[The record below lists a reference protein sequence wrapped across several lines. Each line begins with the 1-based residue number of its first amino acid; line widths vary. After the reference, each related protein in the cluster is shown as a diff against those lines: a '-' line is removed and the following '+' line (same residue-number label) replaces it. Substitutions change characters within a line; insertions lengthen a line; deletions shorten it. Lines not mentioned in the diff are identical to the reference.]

1 MILNT
6 NDLIAKVPEI
16 NGVAIA
22 TEEDLLRELQNG
34 NTVCEET
41 LLKVT
46 SDYRLKLGEHMK
58 LDHVLFLFGNGA
70 SIYAGSKDTK
80 GFRISDIIT
89 DARYKDIY
97 EVIKSVDV
105 DGLGMEEQL
114 NRLIIISAFFK
125 ITNDER
131 EQLVTQLIDEIKAQL
146 IGDFV
151 NSIDYRKLTYHKML
165 IYKLRNYGCL
175 SRTKIFTTNYDL
187 AFEHSLDALSVD
199 YTDGFTGFV
208 NRQFD
213 PRTLSNSAK
222 ATLIKIHGSVNWI
235 EEESKIKELQPRF
248 VDGKACIDDT
258 KPVLIY
264 PTSSKLYQ
272 TYTTPYSELMR
283 YMLDEMVT
291 ERNVILVMGY
301 KYGDEH
307 INEILYKALQN
318 PQNVF
323 YFFQYGE
330 AGSCDFINDMI
341 RLSESMPNINV
352 VSGKI
357 LASFDWFVKLLLPA
371 TPEKSDEEKA
381 LELLQKVLVKHE

>member
-1 MILNT
+1 MILNSKR
-6 NDLIAKVPEI
+6 II
-16 NGVAIA
+16 
-22 TEEDLLRELQNG
+22 EELSKMRGTPITSEEEVLSMLKSDD
-34 NTVCEET
+34 NTCEEE
-41 LLKVT
+41 LLKAT
-46 SDYRLKLGEHMK
+46 SEYRLKLGEHMK

-80 GFRISDIIT
+80 EFHISDIT
-89 DARYKDIY
+89 KSERYNAIY
-97 EVIKSVDV
+97 EVLKSV

-114 NRLIIISAFFK
+114 NRLIIIRAFFN
-125 ITNDER
+125 ITNNEG
-131 EQLVTQLIDEIKAQL
+131 EPLVTQLIADIKAQL
-146 IGDFV
+146 INNFV
-151 NSIDYRKLTYHKML
+151 NSIDYRKLTYHQML

-175 SRTKIFTTNYDL
+175 PRTKIFTTNYDL

-213 PRTLSNSAK
+213 PRTLINSAK
-222 ATLIKIHGSVNWI
+222 ATLIKIHGSVNWV
-235 EEESKIKELQPRF
+235 EEETKIKELQPRF
-248 VDGKACIDDT
+248 VNGKACIEDT

-264 PTSSKLYQ
+264 PTSNKLYQ
-272 TYTTPYSELMR
+272 TYSTPYSELMR
-283 YMLDEMVT
+283 YMLNEMVT

-330 AGSCDFINDMI
+330 TIGCNFIDDMI

-352 VSGKI
+352 ISGKI
-357 LASFDWFVKLLLPA
+357 LASFDWFVKFLLPA
-371 TPEKSDEEKA
+371 TPEKSDEERA

>member
-1 MILNT
+1 
-6 NDLIAKVPEI
+6 
-16 NGVAIA
+16 
-22 TEEDLLRELQNG
+22 
-34 NTVCEET
+34 
-41 LLKVT
+41 
-46 SDYRLKLGEHMK
+46 MK

-80 GFRISDIIT
+80 DFDISRIIQNPL
-89 DARYKDIY
+89 YKNIY
-97 EVIKSVDV
+97 DVLNSVE
-105 DGLGMEEQL
+105 GLGMEGQL
-114 NRLIIISAFFK
+114 NRLITIRAFFN
-125 ITNDER
+125 ITKNVS
-131 EQLVTQLIDEIKAQL
+131 EQLVAQLIDDIKKQL
-146 IGDFV
+146 IENFV
-151 NSIDYRKLTYHKML
+151 NSIDYRKLKYHQML

-175 SRTKIFTTNYDL
+175 PRTKIFTTNYDL

-213 PRTLSNSAK
+213 PHALSDDCK
-222 ATLIKIHGSVNWI
+222 TTLIKIHGSVNWI
-235 EEESKIKELQPRF
+235 EEDFRIKELQPHF
-248 VDGKACIDDT
+248 TDGRACIQDT

-283 YMLDEMVT
+283 YMLDEMAS

-323 YFFQYGE
+323 YFFLYGE
-330 AGSCDFINDMI
+330 IDGCVFIKDMI

-357 LASFDWFVKLLLPA
+357 LASFDWFIQLLLPS

-381 LELLQKVLVKHE
+381 IELLQKVLVKHE

>member
-1 MILNT
+1 MILNSKR
-6 NDLIAKVPEI
+6 II
-16 NGVAIA
+16 
-22 TEEDLLRELQNG
+22 EELSKMRGTPITSEEEVLSMLKSDD
-34 NTVCEET
+34 NTCEEE
-41 LLKVT
+41 LLKAT
-46 SDYRLKLGEHMK
+46 SEYRLKLGEHMK

-80 GFRISDIIT
+80 EFHISDIT
-89 DARYKDIY
+89 KSERYNAIY
-97 EVIKSVDV
+97 EVLKSV

-114 NRLIIISAFFK
+114 NRLIIIRAFFN
-125 ITNDER
+125 ITNNEG
-131 EQLVTQLIDEIKAQL
+131 EPLVTQLIADIKAQL
-146 IGDFV
+146 ISNFV
-151 NSIDYRKLTYHKML
+151 NSIDYRKLTYHQML

-175 SRTKIFTTNYDL
+175 PRTKIFTTNYDL

-213 PRTLSNSAK
+213 PRTLINSAK
-222 ATLIKIHGSVNWI
+222 ATLIKIHGSVNWV
-235 EEESKIKELQPRF
+235 EEETKIKELQPRF
-248 VDGKACIDDT
+248 VNGKACIEDT

-264 PTSSKLYQ
+264 PTSNKLYQ
-272 TYTTPYSELMR
+272 TYSTPYSELMR
-283 YMLDEMVT
+283 YMLNEMVT

-330 AGSCDFINDMI
+330 TIGCNFIDDMI

-352 VSGKI
+352 ISGKI
-357 LASFDWFVKLLLPA
+357 LASFDWFVKFLLPA
-371 TPEKSDEEKA
+371 TPEKSDEERA

>member
-1 MILNT
+1 MLKS
-6 NDLIAKVPEI
+6 D
-16 NGVAIA
+16 
-22 TEEDLLRELQNG
+22 G
-34 NTVCEET
+34 NTCEEEM
-41 LLKVT
+41 LKAT
-46 SDYRLKLGEHMK
+46 SEYRLKLGEHMK

-80 GFRISDIIT
+80 EFHISDIIN
-89 DARYKDIY
+89 DERYKSIY
-97 EVIKSVDV
+97 EVLKSV

-114 NRLIIISAFFK
+114 NRLIIIRAFFN
-125 ITNDER
+125 ITNNEG
-131 EQLVTQLIDEIKAQL
+131 EPLVTQLIADIKAQL
-146 IGDFV
+146 INNFV
-151 NSIDYRKLTYHKML
+151 NSIDYRKLTYHQML

-175 SRTKIFTTNYDL
+175 PRTKIFTTNYDL

-213 PRTLSNSAK
+213 PRTLINSAK
-222 ATLIKIHGSVNWI
+222 ATLIKIHGSVNWV
-235 EEESKIKELQPRF
+235 EEETKIKELQPRF
-248 VDGKACIDDT
+248 VNGKACIEDT

-264 PTSSKLYQ
+264 PTSNKLYQ
-272 TYTTPYSELMR
+272 TYSTPYSELMR
-283 YMLDEMVT
+283 YMLNEMVT

-330 AGSCDFINDMI
+330 TIGCNFIDDMI

-352 VSGKI
+352 ISGKI
-357 LASFDWFVKLLLPA
+357 LASFDWFVKFLLPA
-371 TPEKSDEEKA
+371 TPEKSDEERA

>member
-1 MILNT
+1 MILNSKR
-6 NDLIAKVPEI
+6 II
-16 NGVAIA
+16 
-22 TEEDLLRELQNG
+22 EELSKMRGTPITSEEEVLSMLKSDD
-34 NTVCEET
+34 NTCEEE
-41 LLKVT
+41 LLKAT
-46 SDYRLKLGEHMK
+46 SEYRLKLGEHMK

-80 GFRISDIIT
+80 EFHISDIT
-89 DARYKDIY
+89 KSERYNAIY
-97 EVIKSVDV
+97 EVLKSV

-114 NRLIIISAFFK
+114 NRLIIIRAFFN
-125 ITNDER
+125 ITNNEG
-131 EQLVTQLIDEIKAQL
+131 EPLVTQLIADIKAQL
-146 IGDFV
+146 INNFV
-151 NSIDYRKLTYHKML
+151 NSIDYRKLTYHQML

-175 SRTKIFTTNYDL
+175 PRTKIFTTNYDL

-213 PRTLSNSAK
+213 PRTLINSAK
-222 ATLIKIHGSVNWI
+222 ATLIKIHGSVNWV
-235 EEESKIKELQPRF
+235 EEETKIKELQPRF
-248 VDGKACIDDT
+248 VNGKACIEDT

-264 PTSSKLYQ
+264 PTSNKLYQ
-272 TYTTPYSELMR
+272 TYSTPYSELMR
-283 YMLDEMVT
+283 YMLNEMVT

-330 AGSCDFINDMI
+330 TIGCNFIDDMI

-352 VSGKI
+352 ISGKI
-357 LASFDWFVKLLLPA
+357 LASFDWFVKFLLPA
-371 TPEKSDEEKA
+371 TPEKSDEERA
-381 LELLQKVLVKHE
+381 LELLQKVFVKHE

>member
-1 MILNT
+1 MILSSKRIIEELSKMRGTPITSEEEVLSMLKSDDNT
-6 NDLIAKVPEI
+6 
-16 NGVAIA
+16 
-22 TEEDLLRELQNG
+22 
-34 NTVCEET
+34 CEEE
-41 LLKVT
+41 LLKAT
-46 SDYRLKLGEHMK
+46 SEYRLKLGEHMK

-80 GFRISDIIT
+80 EFHISDIT
-89 DARYKDIY
+89 KSERYNAIY
-97 EVIKSVDV
+97 EVLKSV

-114 NRLIIISAFFK
+114 NRLIIIRAFFN
-125 ITNDER
+125 ITNNEG
-131 EQLVTQLIDEIKAQL
+131 EPLVTQLIADIKAQL
-146 IGDFV
+146 INNFV
-151 NSIDYRKLTYHKML
+151 NSIDYRKLTYHQML

-175 SRTKIFTTNYDL
+175 PRTKIFTTNYDL

-213 PRTLSNSAK
+213 PRTLINSAK
-222 ATLIKIHGSVNWI
+222 ATLIKIHGSVNWV
-235 EEESKIKELQPRF
+235 EEETKIKELQPRF
-248 VDGKACIDDT
+248 VNGKACIEDT

-264 PTSSKLYQ
+264 PTSNKLYQ
-272 TYTTPYSELMR
+272 TYSTPYSELMR
-283 YMLDEMVT
+283 YMLNEMVT

-330 AGSCDFINDMI
+330 TIGCNFIDDMI

-352 VSGKI
+352 ISGKI
-357 LASFDWFVKLLLPA
+357 LASFDWFVKFLLPA
-371 TPEKSDEEKA
+371 TPEKSDEERA

>member
-1 MILNT
+1 MILNSS
-6 NDLIAKVPEI
+6 DLIRKVPEI
-16 NGVAIA
+16 NGVTMETEDAI
-22 TEEDLLRELQNG
+22 LRELQRG
-34 NTVCEET
+34 NTACEEAI
-41 LLKVT
+41 LKAT
-46 SDYRLKLGEHMK
+46 SEYRLKLGEHMK

-80 GFRISDIIT
+80 DFEISRIIQDPL
-89 DARYKDIY
+89 YKDIY
-97 EVIKSVDV
+97 DV
-105 DGLGMEEQL
+105 LNCVEGLGMEEQL
-114 NRLIIISAFFK
+114 NRLITIRAFFK
-125 ITNDER
+125 ITQNGS
-131 EQLVTQLIDEIKAQL
+131 EQLVAQLIDDIKKQL
-146 IGDFV
+146 IENFV
-151 NSIDYRKLTYHKML
+151 NSIDYLKLKYHQML

-175 SRTKIFTTNYDL
+175 PRTKIFTTNYDL
-187 AFEHSLDALSVD
+187 AFEHSLDTLSVD

-213 PRTLSNSAK
+213 PRALSDDSK
-222 ATLIKIHGSVNWI
+222 TTLIKIHGSVNWI
-235 EEESKIKELQPRF
+235 EEDFRIKELQPRF
-248 VDGKACIDDT
+248 TDGRACIQDT

-283 YMLDEMVT
+283 YMLDEMVSK
-291 ERNVILVMGY
+291 RNVILVMGY

-330 AGSCDFINDMI
+330 IGDCSFIKDMI

-357 LASFDWFVKLLLPA
+357 LASFDWFVQLLLPA

-381 LELLQKVLVKHE
+381 IELLQKVLVKYE

>member
-16 NGVAIA
+16 NGVAIE
-22 TEEDLLRELQNG
+22 TEDDLLHELQNG
-34 NTVCEET
+34 NTACEEA
-41 LLKVT
+41 LLKAT

-80 GFRISDIIT
+80 GFHISNIIA

-97 EVIKSVDV
+97 EVSKSVDV

-114 NRLIIISAFFK
+114 NRLIIIRAFFK
-125 ITNDER
+125 IINDER

-151 NSIDYRKLTYHKML
+151 NSIDYRELTYHKML

-175 SRTKIFTTNYDL
+175 SRTKVFTTNYDL
-187 AFEHSLDALSVD
+187 AFEHSLDALAVD

-213 PRTLSNSAK
+213 PRTLINSAK
-222 ATLIKIHGSVNWI
+222 ATLIKIHGSVNWV
-235 EEESKIKELQPRF
+235 EEETKIKELQPRF
-248 VDGKACIDDT
+248 IAGKACIDDT

-264 PTSSKLYQ
+264 PTSNKLYQ
-272 TYTTPYSELMR
+272 TYSTPYSELMR
-283 YMLDEMVT
+283 YMLNEMVT

-330 AGSCDFINDMI
+330 AKGCDFIDTMI
-341 RLSESMPNINV
+341 QLSESMPNINV
-352 VSGKI
+352 ISGKI
-357 LASFDWFVKLLLPA
+357 LASFEWFVKFLLPA
-371 TPEKSDEEKA
+371 TPEKSEEERA

>member
-1 MILNT
+1 MILNSKR
-6 NDLIAKVPEI
+6 II
-16 NGVAIA
+16 
-22 TEEDLLRELQNG
+22 EELSKMRGTPITSEEEVLSMLKSDG
-34 NTVCEET
+34 NTCEEEM
-41 LLKVT
+41 LKAT
-46 SDYRLKLGEHMK
+46 SEYRLKLGEHMK

-80 GFRISDIIT
+80 EFHISDIIN
-89 DARYKDIY
+89 DERYKSIY
-97 EVIKSVDV
+97 EVLKSV

-114 NRLIIISAFFK
+114 NRLIIIRAFFN
-125 ITNDER
+125 ITNNEG
-131 EQLVTQLIDEIKAQL
+131 EPLVTQLIDDIKEQL
-146 IGDFV
+146 INNFV
-151 NSIDYRKLTYHKML
+151 NSIDYRNLTYHQML

-175 SRTKIFTTNYDL
+175 PRTKIFTTNYDL

-213 PRTLSNSAK
+213 PRTLINSAK
-222 ATLIKIHGSVNWI
+222 ATLIKIHGSVNWV
-235 EEESKIKELQPRF
+235 EEETKIKELQPRF
-248 VDGKACIDDT
+248 VNGKACIEDT

-264 PTSSKLYQ
+264 PTSNKLYQ
-272 TYTTPYSELMR
+272 TYSTPYSELMR
-283 YMLDEMVT
+283 YMLNEMVT

-330 AGSCDFINDMI
+330 TIGCNFIDDMI

-352 VSGKI
+352 ISGKI
-357 LASFDWFVKLLLPA
+357 LASFDWFVKFLLPA
-371 TPEKSDEEKA
+371 TPEKSDEERA

>member
-1 MILNT
+1 MILNSKR
-6 NDLIAKVPEI
+6 II
-16 NGVAIA
+16 
-22 TEEDLLRELQNG
+22 EELSKMRGTPITSEEEVLSMLKSDD
-34 NTVCEET
+34 NTCEEE
-41 LLKVT
+41 LLKAT
-46 SDYRLKLGEHMK
+46 SEYRLKLGEHMK

-80 GFRISDIIT
+80 EFHISDIT
-89 DARYKDIY
+89 KSERYNAIY
-97 EVIKSVDV
+97 EVLKSV

-114 NRLIIISAFFK
+114 NRLIIIRAFFN
-125 ITNDER
+125 ITNNEG
-131 EQLVTQLIDEIKAQL
+131 EPLVTQLIADIKAQL
-146 IGDFV
+146 INNFV
-151 NSIDYRKLTYHKML
+151 NSIDYRKLTYHQML

-175 SRTKIFTTNYDL
+175 PRTKIFTTNYDL

-208 NRQFD
+208 NRKFD
-213 PRTLSNSAK
+213 PRTLINSAK
-222 ATLIKIHGSVNWI
+222 ATLIKIHGSVNWV
-235 EEESKIKELQPRF
+235 EEETKIKELQPRF
-248 VDGKACIDDT
+248 VNGKACIEDT

-264 PTSSKLYQ
+264 PTSNKLYQ
-272 TYTTPYSELMR
+272 TYSTPYSELMR
-283 YMLDEMVT
+283 YMLNEMVT

-330 AGSCDFINDMI
+330 TIGCNFIDDMI

-352 VSGKI
+352 ISGKI
-357 LASFDWFVKLLLPA
+357 LASFDWFVKFLLPA
-371 TPEKSDEEKA
+371 TPEKSDEERA

>member
-1 MILNT
+1 MILSSKR
-6 NDLIAKVPEI
+6 II
-16 NGVAIA
+16 
-22 TEEDLLRELQNG
+22 EELSKMRGTPITSEEEVLSMLKSDG
-34 NTVCEET
+34 NTCEEEM
-41 LLKVT
+41 LKAT
-46 SDYRLKLGEHMK
+46 SEYRLKLGEHMK

-80 GFRISDIIT
+80 EFHISDIT
-89 DARYKDIY
+89 KSERYNAIY
-97 EVIKSVDV
+97 EVLKSV

-114 NRLIIISAFFK
+114 NRLIIIRAFFN
-125 ITNDER
+125 ITNNEG
-131 EQLVTQLIDEIKAQL
+131 EPLVTQLIADIKAQL
-146 IGDFV
+146 INNFV
-151 NSIDYRKLTYHKML
+151 NSIDYRKLTYHQML

-175 SRTKIFTTNYDL
+175 PRTKIFTTNYDL

-213 PRTLSNSAK
+213 PRTLINSAK
-222 ATLIKIHGSVNWI
+222 ATLIKIHGSVNWV
-235 EEESKIKELQPRF
+235 EEETKIKELQPRF
-248 VDGKACIDDT
+248 VNGKACIEDT

-264 PTSSKLYQ
+264 PTSNKLYQ
-272 TYTTPYSELMR
+272 TYSTPYSELMR
-283 YMLDEMVT
+283 YMLNEMVT

-330 AGSCDFINDMI
+330 TIGCNFIDDMI

-352 VSGKI
+352 ISGKI
-357 LASFDWFVKLLLPA
+357 LASFDWFVKFLLPA
-371 TPEKSDEEKA
+371 TPEKSDEERA

>member
-1 MILNT
+1 MILNSKPLVE
-6 NDLIAKVPEI
+6 NIPEI
-16 NGVAIA
+16 NGVKIESESDILPLLNDGNVEM
-22 TEEDLLRELQNG
+22 EEA
-34 NTVCEET
+34 
-41 LLKVT
+41 LLKAT
-46 SDYRLKLGEHMK
+46 SEYRLKLGEHMK

-80 GFRISDIIT
+80 EFHISDIIK
-89 DARYKDIY
+89 DARYEPIY
-97 EVIKSVDV
+97 EVIKSV

-114 NRLIIISAFFK
+114 NRLIIIRAFFN
-125 ITNDER
+125 ITNNEG
-131 EQLVTQLIDEIKAQL
+131 EPLVTQLIEDIKAQL
-146 IGDFV
+146 INNFV
-151 NSIDYRKLTYHKML
+151 NSIDYRKLTYHQML

-175 SRTKIFTTNYDL
+175 PRTKIFTTNYDL

-213 PRTLSNSAK
+213 PRTLSNSTK
-222 ATLIKIHGSVNWI
+222 ATLIKIHGSVNWV
-235 EEESKIKELQPRF
+235 EEETKIKELQPRF
-248 VDGKACIDDT
+248 KDGQACIDDT

-330 AGSCDFINDMI
+330 AKGCDFIDRMI
-341 RLSESMPNINV
+341 QLSESMPNINV
-352 VSGKI
+352 ISGKI
-357 LASFDWFVKLLLPA
+357 LASFNWFVKFLLPA
-371 TPEKSDEEKA
+371 IPEKSDEERA

>member
-16 NGVAIA
+16 NGVAIE
-22 TEEDLLRELQNG
+22 TEDDLLHELQNG
-34 NTVCEET
+34 NTACEEA
-41 LLKVT
+41 LLKAT

-80 GFRISDIIT
+80 EFHISDIIN
-89 DARYKDIY
+89 DERYKSIY
-97 EVIKSVDV
+97 EVLKSV

-114 NRLIIISAFFK
+114 NRLIIIRAFFN
-125 ITNDER
+125 ITNNEG
-131 EQLVTQLIDEIKAQL
+131 EPLVTQLIDDIKEQL
-146 IGDFV
+146 INNFV
-151 NSIDYRKLTYHKML
+151 NSIDYRNLTYHQML

-175 SRTKIFTTNYDL
+175 PRTKIFTTNYDL

-213 PRTLSNSAK
+213 PRTLINSAK
-222 ATLIKIHGSVNWI
+222 ATLIKIHGSVNWV
-235 EEESKIKELQPRF
+235 EEETKIKELQPRF
-248 VDGKACIDDT
+248 VNGKACIEDT

-264 PTSSKLYQ
+264 PTSNKLYQ
-272 TYTTPYSELMR
+272 TYSTPYSELMR
-283 YMLDEMVT
+283 YMLNEMVT

-330 AGSCDFINDMI
+330 TIGCNFIDDMI

-352 VSGKI
+352 ISGKI
-357 LASFDWFVKLLLPA
+357 LASFDWFVKFLLPA
-371 TPEKSDEEKA
+371 TPEKSDEERA

>member
-1 MILNT
+1 MILNSELIIEELSKRGT
-6 NDLIAKVPEI
+6 SITSEEEVLSMLKNDDNK
-16 NGVAIA
+16 
-22 TEEDLLRELQNG
+22 
-34 NTVCEET
+34 CEEA
-41 LLKVT
+41 LLKAT
-46 SDYRLKLGEHMK
+46 SEHRLKLGEHMK

-80 GFRISDIIT
+80 EFHISDVIK
-89 DARYKDIY
+89 DVRYKTIY
-97 EVIKSVDV
+97 EVLKSV

-114 NRLIIISAFFK
+114 NRLITIRAFFK
-125 ITNDER
+125 ITDNEN
-131 EQLVTQLIDEIKAQL
+131 EQVVTQLIEDIKAQL

-151 NSIDYRKLTYHKML
+151 NSIDYRKLTYHQML

-175 SRTKIFTTNYDL
+175 TRTKIFTTNYDL

-213 PRTLSNSAK
+213 PRTLNNSSK
-222 ATLIKIHGSVNWI
+222 TTLIKIHGSVNWV
-235 EEESKIKELQPRF
+235 EEDTKIKELQPRF
-248 VDGKACIDDT
+248 VDGRACINDT

-264 PTSSKLYQ
+264 PTSGKLYQ

-307 INEILYKALQN
+307 INEVLYKALQN

-330 AGSCDFINDMI
+330 AKGCSFIDDMI

-352 VSGKI
+352 ISGKI
-357 LASFDWFVKLLLPA
+357 LASFDWFVKFLLPA
-371 TPEKSDEEKA
+371 TPEKSDEERA

>member
-1 MILNT
+1 MILSSKR
-6 NDLIAKVPEI
+6 II
-16 NGVAIA
+16 
-22 TEEDLLRELQNG
+22 EELSKMRGTPITSEEEVLSMLKSDG
-34 NTVCEET
+34 NTCEEEM
-41 LLKVT
+41 LKAT
-46 SDYRLKLGEHMK
+46 SEYRLKLGEHMK
-58 LDHVLFLFGNGA
+58 LDHVLFMFGNGA

-80 GFRISDIIT
+80 EFHISDIIN
-89 DARYKDIY
+89 DERYKSIY
-97 EVIKSVDV
+97 EVLKSV

-114 NRLIIISAFFK
+114 NRLIIIRAFFN
-125 ITNDER
+125 ITNNEG
-131 EQLVTQLIDEIKAQL
+131 EPLVTQLIDDIKEQL
-146 IGDFV
+146 INNFV
-151 NSIDYRKLTYHKML
+151 NSIDYRNLTYHQML

-175 SRTKIFTTNYDL
+175 PRTKIFTTNYDL

-213 PRTLSNSAK
+213 PRTLINSAK
-222 ATLIKIHGSVNWI
+222 ATLIKIHGSVNWV
-235 EEESKIKELQPRF
+235 EEETKIKELQPRF
-248 VDGKACIDDT
+248 VNGKACIEDT

-264 PTSSKLYQ
+264 PTSNKLYQ
-272 TYTTPYSELMR
+272 TYSTPYSELMR
-283 YMLDEMVT
+283 YMLNEMVT

-330 AGSCDFINDMI
+330 TIGCNFIDDMI

-352 VSGKI
+352 ISGKI
-357 LASFDWFVKLLLPA
+357 LASFDWFVKFLLPA
-371 TPEKSDEEKA
+371 TPEKSDEERA

>member
-16 NGVAIA
+16 NGVAIE
-22 TEEDLLRELQNG
+22 TEDDLLHELQNG
-34 NTVCEET
+34 NTACEEA
-41 LLKVT
+41 LLKAT

-80 GFRISDIIT
+80 EFHISDIT
-89 DARYKDIY
+89 KSERYNAIY
-97 EVIKSVDV
+97 EVLKSV

-114 NRLIIISAFFK
+114 NRLIIIRAFFN
-125 ITNDER
+125 ITNNEG
-131 EQLVTQLIDEIKAQL
+131 EPLVTQLIADIKAQL
-146 IGDFV
+146 INNFV
-151 NSIDYRKLTYHKML
+151 NSIDYRKLTYHQML

-175 SRTKIFTTNYDL
+175 PRTKIFTTNYDL

-213 PRTLSNSAK
+213 PRTLINSAK
-222 ATLIKIHGSVNWI
+222 ATLIKIHGSVNWV
-235 EEESKIKELQPRF
+235 EEETKIKELQPRF
-248 VDGKACIDDT
+248 VNGKACIEDT

-264 PTSSKLYQ
+264 PTSNKLYQ
-272 TYTTPYSELMR
+272 TYSTPYSELMR
-283 YMLDEMVT
+283 YMLNEMVT

-330 AGSCDFINDMI
+330 TIGCNFIDDMI

-352 VSGKI
+352 ISGKI
-357 LASFDWFVKLLLPA
+357 LASFDWFVKFLLPA
-371 TPEKSDEEKA
+371 TPEKSDEERA

>member
-1 MILNT
+1 MILDSKPLVKALLEVKGIKIETEDDILHLLKDGN
-6 NDLIAKVPEI
+6 IEI
-16 NGVAIA
+16 
-22 TEEDLLRELQNG
+22 EEA
-34 NTVCEET
+34 

-46 SDYRLKLGEHMK
+46 SEYRLKLGEHMK

-80 GFRISDIIT
+80 EFHISDIIN
-89 DARYKDIY
+89 DERYKAIY
-97 EVIKSVDV
+97 EVLKSV
-105 DGLGMEEQL
+105 DGLGIEEQL
-114 NRLIIISAFFK
+114 NRLIIIRAFFN
-125 ITNDER
+125 ITNNGGES
-131 EQLVTQLIDEIKAQL
+131 LVTQLIEDIKEQL
-146 IGDFV
+146 INNFV
-151 NSIDYRKLTYHKML
+151 NSIDYRNLTYHQML

-175 SRTKIFTTNYDL
+175 PRTRIFTTNYDL

-213 PRTLSNSAK
+213 PRTLINSAK

-235 EEESKIKELQPRF
+235 EEETKIKELQPRF
-248 VDGKACIDDT
+248 VDGKACIEDT

-264 PTSSKLYQ
+264 PTSNKLYQ
-272 TYTTPYSELMR
+272 TYSTPYSELMR
-283 YMLDEMVT
+283 YMLNEMVT

-330 AGSCDFINDMI
+330 AKGCDFIDTMI

-352 VSGKI
+352 ISGKI
-357 LASFDWFVKLLLPA
+357 LASFDWFVKFLLPA
-371 TPEKSDEEKA
+371 TPEKSDEERA

>member
-1 MILNT
+1 MILNSS
-6 NDLIAKVPEI
+6 DLIRKVPKI
-16 NGVAIA
+16 NGVTMETEDAI
-22 TEEDLLRELQNG
+22 LRELQRG
-34 NTVCEET
+34 NTACEEAI
-41 LLKVT
+41 LKAT
-46 SDYRLKLGEHMK
+46 SEYRLKFGEHMK

-80 GFRISDIIT
+80 DFEISRIIQDPL
-89 DARYKDIY
+89 YKDIY
-97 EVIKSVDV
+97 DV
-105 DGLGMEEQL
+105 LNCVEGLGMEEQL
-114 NRLIIISAFFK
+114 NRLITIRAFFK
-125 ITNDER
+125 ITQNGS
-131 EQLVTQLIDEIKAQL
+131 EQLVAQLIDDIKKQL
-146 IGDFV
+146 IENFV
-151 NSIDYRKLTYHKML
+151 NSIDYRKLEYHQML

-175 SRTKIFTTNYDL
+175 PRTKIFTTNYDL

-199 YTDGFTGFV
+199 YTDGFIGFV

-213 PRTLSNSAK
+213 PRALSDDSK
-222 ATLIKIHGSVNWI
+222 TTLIKIHGSVNWI
-235 EEESKIKELQPRF
+235 EEDFRIKELQPHF
-248 VDGKACIDDT
+248 TDGRACIQDT

-283 YMLDEMVT
+283 YMLDEMVSK
-291 ERNVILVMGY
+291 RNVILVMGY

-330 AGSCDFINDMI
+330 IGDCSFIKDMI

-357 LASFDWFVKLLLPA
+357 LASFDWFVQLLLPA

-381 LELLQKVLVKHE
+381 IELLQKVLVKHE

>member
-1 MILNT
+1 MILSSKR
-6 NDLIAKVPEI
+6 II
-16 NGVAIA
+16 
-22 TEEDLLRELQNG
+22 EELSKMRGTPITSEEEVLSMLKSDG
-34 NTVCEET
+34 NTCEEEM
-41 LLKVT
+41 LKAT
-46 SDYRLKLGEHMK
+46 SEYRLKLGEHMK

-80 GFRISDIIT
+80 EFHISDIIN
-89 DARYKDIY
+89 DERYKSIY
-97 EVIKSVDV
+97 EVLKSV

-114 NRLIIISAFFK
+114 NRLIIIRAFFN
-125 ITNDER
+125 ITNNEG
-131 EQLVTQLIDEIKAQL
+131 EPLVTQLIDDIKEQL
-146 IGDFV
+146 INNFV
-151 NSIDYRKLTYHKML
+151 NSIDYRNLTYHQML

-175 SRTKIFTTNYDL
+175 PRTKIFTTNYDL

-213 PRTLSNSAK
+213 PRTLINSAK
-222 ATLIKIHGSVNWI
+222 ATLIKIHGSVNWV
-235 EEESKIKELQPRF
+235 EEETKIKELQPRF
-248 VDGKACIDDT
+248 VNGKACIEDT

-264 PTSSKLYQ
+264 PTSNKLYQ
-272 TYTTPYSELMR
+272 TYSTPYSELMR
-283 YMLDEMVT
+283 YMLNEMVT

-330 AGSCDFINDMI
+330 TIGCNFIDDMI

-352 VSGKI
+352 TSGKI
-357 LASFDWFVKLLLPA
+357 LASFDWFVKFLLPA
-371 TPEKSDEEKA
+371 TPEKSDEERA

>member
-1 MILNT
+1 MILNSKR
-6 NDLIAKVPEI
+6 II
-16 NGVAIA
+16 
-22 TEEDLLRELQNG
+22 EELSKMRGTPITSEEEVLSMLKSDG
-34 NTVCEET
+34 NTCEEEM
-41 LLKVT
+41 LKAT
-46 SDYRLKLGEHMK
+46 SEYRLKLGEHMK

-80 GFRISDIIT
+80 EFHISDIIN
-89 DARYKDIY
+89 DERYKSIY
-97 EVIKSVDV
+97 EVLKSV
-105 DGLGMEEQL
+105 DGLGMEERL
-114 NRLIIISAFFK
+114 NRLIIIRAFFN
-125 ITNDER
+125 ITNNEG
-131 EQLVTQLIDEIKAQL
+131 EPLVTQLIDDIKEQL
-146 IGDFV
+146 INNFV
-151 NSIDYRKLTYHKML
+151 NSIDYRNLTYHQML

-175 SRTKIFTTNYDL
+175 PRTKIFTTNYDL

-213 PRTLSNSAK
+213 PRTLINSAK
-222 ATLIKIHGSVNWI
+222 ATLIKIHGSVNWV
-235 EEESKIKELQPRF
+235 EEETKIKELQPRF
-248 VDGKACIDDT
+248 VNGKACIEDT

-264 PTSSKLYQ
+264 PTSNKLYQ
-272 TYTTPYSELMR
+272 TYSTPYSELMR
-283 YMLDEMVT
+283 YMLNEMVT

-330 AGSCDFINDMI
+330 TIGCNFIDDMI

-352 VSGKI
+352 ISGKI
-357 LASFDWFVKLLLPA
+357 LASFDWFVKFLLPA
-371 TPEKSDEEKA
+371 TPEKSDEERA

>member
-1 MILNT
+1 MILSSKR
-6 NDLIAKVPEI
+6 II
-16 NGVAIA
+16 
-22 TEEDLLRELQNG
+22 EELSKMRGTPITSEEEVLSMLKSDG
-34 NTVCEET
+34 NTCEEEM
-41 LLKVT
+41 LKAT
-46 SDYRLKLGEHMK
+46 SEYRLKLGEHMK

-80 GFRISDIIT
+80 EFHISDIIN
-89 DARYKDIY
+89 DERYKSIY
-97 EVIKSVDV
+97 EVLKSV

-114 NRLIIISAFFK
+114 NRLIIIRAFFN
-125 ITNDER
+125 ITNNEG
-131 EQLVTQLIDEIKAQL
+131 EPLVTQLIADIKAQL
-146 IGDFV
+146 INNFV
-151 NSIDYRKLTYHKML
+151 NSIDYRKLTYHQML

-175 SRTKIFTTNYDL
+175 PRTKIFTTNYDL

-213 PRTLSNSAK
+213 PRTLINSAK
-222 ATLIKIHGSVNWI
+222 ATLIKIHGSVNWV
-235 EEESKIKELQPRF
+235 EEETKIKELQPRF
-248 VDGKACIDDT
+248 VNGKACIEDT

-264 PTSSKLYQ
+264 PTSNKLYQ
-272 TYTTPYSELMR
+272 TYSTPYSELMR
-283 YMLDEMVT
+283 YMLNEMVT

-330 AGSCDFINDMI
+330 TIGCNFIDDMI

-352 VSGKI
+352 ISGKI
-357 LASFDWFVKLLLPA
+357 LASFDWFVKFLLPA
-371 TPEKSDEEKA
+371 TPEKSDEERA

>member
-16 NGVAIA
+16 NGVAIE
-22 TEEDLLRELQNG
+22 TEDDLLHELQNG
-34 NTVCEET
+34 NTACEEA
-41 LLKVT
+41 LLKAT

-80 GFRISDIIT
+80 EFHISDIT
-89 DARYKDIY
+89 KSERYNAIY
-97 EVIKSVDV
+97 EVLKSV

-114 NRLIIISAFFK
+114 NRLIIIRAFFN
-125 ITNDER
+125 ITNNEG
-131 EQLVTQLIDEIKAQL
+131 EPLVTQLIDDIKEQL
-146 IGDFV
+146 INNFV
-151 NSIDYRKLTYHKML
+151 NSIDYRNLTYHQML

-175 SRTKIFTTNYDL
+175 PRTKIFTTNYDL

-213 PRTLSNSAK
+213 PRTLINSAK
-222 ATLIKIHGSVNWI
+222 ATLIKIHGSVNWV
-235 EEESKIKELQPRF
+235 EEETKIKELQPRF
-248 VDGKACIDDT
+248 VNGKACIEDT

-264 PTSSKLYQ
+264 PTSNKLYQ
-272 TYTTPYSELMR
+272 TYSTPYSELMR
-283 YMLDEMVT
+283 YMLNEMVT

-330 AGSCDFINDMI
+330 TIGCNFIDDMI

-352 VSGKI
+352 ISGKI
-357 LASFDWFVKLLLPA
+357 LASFDWFVKFLLPA
-371 TPEKSDEEKA
+371 TPEKSDEERA

>member
-1 MILNT
+1 MVLDSKALVKALLGVKGIKIETEDDILSLLK
-6 NDLIAKVPEI
+6 DGKIEI
-16 NGVAIA
+16 
-22 TEEDLLRELQNG
+22 EEE
-34 NTVCEET
+34 

-46 SDYRLKLGEHMK
+46 SEYRLKLGEHMK

-80 GFRISDIIT
+80 EFHISDIIKSE
-89 DARYKDIY
+89 RYNAIY
-97 EVIKSVDV
+97 EVLKSV

-114 NRLIIISAFFK
+114 NRLIIIRAFFN
-125 ITNDER
+125 ITNNEG
-131 EQLVTQLIDEIKAQL
+131 EPLVTQLIEDIKAQL
-146 IGDFV
+146 INNFV
-151 NSIDYRKLTYHKML
+151 NSIDYRKLTYHQML

-175 SRTKIFTTNYDL
+175 PRTKIFTTNYDL

-213 PRTLSNSAK
+213 PRTLINSAK
-222 ATLIKIHGSVNWI
+222 ATLIKIHGSVNWV
-235 EEESKIKELQPRF
+235 EEETKIKELQPRF
-248 VDGKACIDDT
+248 VNGKACIEDT

-264 PTSSKLYQ
+264 PTSNKLYQ
-272 TYTTPYSELMR
+272 TYSTPYSELMR
-283 YMLDEMVT
+283 YMLNEMVT

-330 AGSCDFINDMI
+330 TIGCNFIDDMI

-352 VSGKI
+352 ISGKI
-357 LASFDWFVKLLLPA
+357 LASFDWFVKFLLPA
-371 TPEKSDEEKA
+371 TPEKSDEERA

>member
-1 MILNT
+1 MILNSKR
-6 NDLIAKVPEI
+6 II
-16 NGVAIA
+16 
-22 TEEDLLRELQNG
+22 EELSKMRGTPITSEEEVLSMLKSDD
-34 NTVCEET
+34 NTCEEE
-41 LLKVT
+41 LLKAT
-46 SDYRLKLGEHMK
+46 SEYRLKLGEHMK

-80 GFRISDIIT
+80 EFHISDIT
-89 DARYKDIY
+89 KSERYNAIY
-97 EVIKSVDV
+97 EVLKSV

-114 NRLIIISAFFK
+114 NRLIIIRAFFN
-125 ITNDER
+125 ITNNEG
-131 EQLVTQLIDEIKAQL
+131 EPLVTQLIADIKAQL
-146 IGDFV
+146 INNFV
-151 NSIDYRKLTYHKML
+151 NSIDYRKLTYHQML

-175 SRTKIFTTNYDL
+175 PRTKIFTTNYDL

-213 PRTLSNSAK
+213 PRTLINSAK
-222 ATLIKIHGSVNWI
+222 ATLIKIHGSVNWV
-235 EEESKIKELQPRF
+235 EEETKIKELQPRF
-248 VDGKACIDDT
+248 VNGKACIEDT

-264 PTSSKLYQ
+264 PTSNKLYQ
-272 TYTTPYSELMR
+272 PYSTPYSELIR
-283 YMLDEMVT
+283 YMLNELVT

-330 AGSCDFINDMI
+330 TIGCNFIDDMI

-352 VSGKI
+352 ISGKI
-357 LASFDWFVKLLLPA
+357 LASFDWFVKFLLPA
-371 TPEKSDEEKA
+371 TPEKSDEERA

>member
-1 MILNT
+1 MILNSKR
-6 NDLIAKVPEI
+6 II
-16 NGVAIA
+16 
-22 TEEDLLRELQNG
+22 EELSKMRGTPITSEEEVLSMLKSDD
-34 NTVCEET
+34 NTCEEE
-41 LLKVT
+41 LLKAT
-46 SDYRLKLGEHMK
+46 SEYRLKLGEHMK

-80 GFRISDIIT
+80 EFHISDIT
-89 DARYKDIY
+89 KSERYNAIY
-97 EVIKSVDV
+97 EVLKSV

-114 NRLIIISAFFK
+114 NRLIIIRAFFN
-125 ITNDER
+125 ITNNEG
-131 EQLVTQLIDEIKAQL
+131 EPLVTQLIDDIKEQL
-146 IGDFV
+146 INNFV
-151 NSIDYRKLTYHKML
+151 NSIDYRNLTYHQML

-175 SRTKIFTTNYDL
+175 PRTKIFTTNYDL

-213 PRTLSNSAK
+213 PRTLINSAK
-222 ATLIKIHGSVNWI
+222 ATLIKIHGSVNWV
-235 EEESKIKELQPRF
+235 EEETKIKELQPRF
-248 VDGKACIDDT
+248 VNGKACIEDT

-264 PTSSKLYQ
+264 PTSNKLYQ
-272 TYTTPYSELMR
+272 TYSTPYSELMR
-283 YMLDEMVT
+283 YMLNEMVT

-330 AGSCDFINDMI
+330 TIGCNFIDDMI

-352 VSGKI
+352 ISGKI
-357 LASFDWFVKLLLPA
+357 LASFDWFVKFLLPA
-371 TPEKSDEEKA
+371 TPEKSDEERA

>member
-1 MILNT
+1 MILNSS
-6 NDLIAKVPEI
+6 DLIRKVPEI
-16 NGVAIA
+16 NGVTMETEDAI
-22 TEEDLLRELQNG
+22 LRELQRG
-34 NTVCEET
+34 NTACEEAI
-41 LLKVT
+41 LKAT
-46 SDYRLKLGEHMK
+46 SEYRLKLGEHMK
-58 LDHVLFLFGNGA
+58 LDHVLFLFGNVA

-80 GFRISDIIT
+80 DFEISRIIQDPL
-89 DARYKDIY
+89 YKDIY
-97 EVIKSVDV
+97 DV
-105 DGLGMEEQL
+105 LNCVEGLGMEEQL
-114 NRLIIISAFFK
+114 NRLITIRAFFK
-125 ITNDER
+125 ITQNGS
-131 EQLVTQLIDEIKAQL
+131 EQLVAQLIDDIKKQL
-146 IGDFV
+146 IENFV
-151 NSIDYRKLTYHKML
+151 NSIDYRKLKYHQML

-175 SRTKIFTTNYDL
+175 PRTKIFTTNYDL

-213 PRTLSNSAK
+213 PRALSDDSK
-222 ATLIKIHGSVNWI
+222 TTLIKIHGSVNWI
-235 EEESKIKELQPRF
+235 EEDFRIKELQPRF
-248 VDGKACIDDT
+248 TDGRACIQDT

-283 YMLDEMVT
+283 YMLDEMVSK
-291 ERNVILVMGY
+291 RNVILVMGY

-330 AGSCDFINDMI
+330 IGDCSFIKNMI

-357 LASFDWFVKLLLPA
+357 LASFDWFVQLLLPA

-381 LELLQKVLVKHE
+381 IELLQKVLVKHE

>member
-1 MILNT
+1 MILNSKR
-6 NDLIAKVPEI
+6 II
-16 NGVAIA
+16 
-22 TEEDLLRELQNG
+22 EELSKMRGTPITSEEEVLSMLKSED
-34 NTVCEET
+34 NTCEEE
-41 LLKVT
+41 LLKAT
-46 SDYRLKLGEHMK
+46 SEYRLKLGEHMK

-80 GFRISDIIT
+80 EFHISDIT
-89 DARYKDIY
+89 KSERYNAIY
-97 EVIKSVDV
+97 EVLKSV

-114 NRLIIISAFFK
+114 NRLIIIRAFFN
-125 ITNDER
+125 ITNNEG
-131 EQLVTQLIDEIKAQL
+131 EPLVTQLIADIKAQL
-146 IGDFV
+146 INNFV
-151 NSIDYRKLTYHKML
+151 NSIDYRKLTYHQML

-175 SRTKIFTTNYDL
+175 PRTKIFTTNYDL

-213 PRTLSNSAK
+213 PRTLINSAK
-222 ATLIKIHGSVNWI
+222 ATLIKIHGSVNWV
-235 EEESKIKELQPRF
+235 EEETKIKELQPRF
-248 VDGKACIDDT
+248 VNGKACIEDT

-264 PTSSKLYQ
+264 PTSNKLYQ
-272 TYTTPYSELMR
+272 TYSTPYSELMR
-283 YMLDEMVT
+283 YMLNEMVT

-330 AGSCDFINDMI
+330 TIGCNFIDDMI

-352 VSGKI
+352 ISGKI
-357 LASFDWFVKLLLPA
+357 LASFDWFVKFLLPA
-371 TPEKSDEEKA
+371 TPEKSDEERA

>member
-1 MILNT
+1 MILNSKR
-6 NDLIAKVPEI
+6 II
-16 NGVAIA
+16 
-22 TEEDLLRELQNG
+22 EELSKMRGTPITSEEEVLSMLKSDG
-34 NTVCEET
+34 NTCEEEM
-41 LLKVT
+41 LKAT
-46 SDYRLKLGEHMK
+46 SEYRLKLGEHMK

-80 GFRISDIIT
+80 EFHISDIT
-89 DARYKDIY
+89 KSERYNAIY
-97 EVIKSVDV
+97 EVLKSV

-114 NRLIIISAFFK
+114 NRLIIIRAFFN
-125 ITNDER
+125 ITNNEG
-131 EQLVTQLIDEIKAQL
+131 EPLVTQLIADIKAQL
-146 IGDFV
+146 INNFV
-151 NSIDYRKLTYHKML
+151 NSIDYRKLTYHQML

-175 SRTKIFTTNYDL
+175 PRTKIFTTNYDL

-213 PRTLSNSAK
+213 PRTLINSAK
-222 ATLIKIHGSVNWI
+222 ATLIKIHGSVNWV
-235 EEESKIKELQPRF
+235 EEETKIKELQPRF
-248 VDGKACIDDT
+248 VNGKACIEDT

-264 PTSSKLYQ
+264 PTSNKLYQ
-272 TYTTPYSELMR
+272 TYSTPYSELMR
-283 YMLDEMVT
+283 YMLNEMVT

-330 AGSCDFINDMI
+330 TIGCNFIDDMI

-352 VSGKI
+352 ISGKI
-357 LASFDWFVKLLLPA
+357 LASFDWFVKFLLPA
-371 TPEKSDEEKA
+371 TPEKSDEERA

>member
-6 NDLIAKVPEI
+6 NDLIAKVPES
-16 NGVAIA
+16 NGVAIE
-22 TEEDLLRELQNG
+22 TEDDLLHELQNG
-34 NTVCEET
+34 NTACEEA
-41 LLKVT
+41 LLKAT

-80 GFRISDIIT
+80 EFHISDIT
-89 DARYKDIY
+89 KSERYNAIY
-97 EVIKSVDV
+97 EVLKSV

-114 NRLIIISAFFK
+114 NRLIIIRAFFN
-125 ITNDER
+125 ITNNEG
-131 EQLVTQLIDEIKAQL
+131 EPLVTQLIADIKAQL
-146 IGDFV
+146 INNFV
-151 NSIDYRKLTYHKML
+151 NSIDYRKLTYHQML

-175 SRTKIFTTNYDL
+175 PRTKIFTTNYDL

-213 PRTLSNSAK
+213 PRTLINSAK
-222 ATLIKIHGSVNWI
+222 ATLIKIHGSVNWV
-235 EEESKIKELQPRF
+235 EEETKIKELQPRF
-248 VDGKACIDDT
+248 VNGKACIEDT

-264 PTSSKLYQ
+264 PTSNKLYQ
-272 TYTTPYSELMR
+272 TYSTPYSELMR
-283 YMLDEMVT
+283 YMLNEMVT

-330 AGSCDFINDMI
+330 TIGCNFIDDMI

-352 VSGKI
+352 ISGKI
-357 LASFDWFVKLLLPA
+357 LASFDWFVKFLLPA
-371 TPEKSDEEKA
+371 TPEKSDEERA